1 MKINSIELSPLDL
14 LAFKDLVKVLA
25 LEVISAH
32 PQANERFSEAQMQI
46 AKLCMKYRVDHTND
60 ESRHAFI
67 KTLLEF
73 I

>member
-14 LAFKDLVKVLA
+14 LGFKGLVKALA
-25 LEVISAH
+25 FDVISAH

-46 AKLCMKYRVDHTND
+46 AKLCIKYRVDHTND
-60 ESRHAFI
+60 ESRSAFI
-67 KTLLEF
+67 KTLFEF